1 MKNKVKSFIKE
12 NGLFLLSL
20 FIIIAIFNIH
30 LPYYIDMPGGTI
42 SINDRINCSSCND
55 INGSLNMLYVSE
67 YEATIPTYLLSFI
80 MPNWDL
86 EKIETQQFN
95 NESPEEI
102 YNRNRLMLNN
112 SIDTALYVA
121 YTKADKKIETKNK
134 KTVVIATTIDNG
146 LKIGDEIISVDGKDI
161 EDANEI
167 KEIIKTKEVGDNLKT
182 KVIRKE
188 KEETITVEIKEDET
202 NNKIIGVIIVTDYDF
217 KTEPELELKFKPS
230 ESGASGGL
238 MMALSIYTKIS
249 DEDIVKGRKIA
260 GTGAIN
266 IDGTIGEI
274 DGIKYK
280 IIGAHKNDIDI
291 VLVPEANYEEAIKV
305 KKENNYNLE
314 IVKVKTFD
322 DAISYLKK

>member
-134 KTVVIATTIDNG
+134 KNC
-146 LKIGDEIISVDGKDI
+146 
-161 EDANEI
+161 
-167 KEIIKTKEVGDNLKT
+167 
-182 KVIRKE
+182 
-188 KEETITVEIKEDET
+188 
-202 NNKIIGVIIVTDYDF
+202 
-217 KTEPELELKFKPS
+217 
-230 ESGASGGL
+230 
-238 MMALSIYTKIS
+238 
-249 DEDIVKGRKIA
+249 
-260 GTGAIN
+260 
-266 IDGTIGEI
+266 
-274 DGIKYK
+274 
-280 IIGAHKNDIDI
+280 
-291 VLVPEANYEEAIKV
+291 
-305 KKENNYNLE
+305 
-314 IVKVKTFD
+314 
-322 DAISYLKK
+322 SYCYYYR